1 MTNPRP
7 TSGRPQRVPQDADMV
22 ARELLT
28 LGWVVRS
35 RRVTGHHG
43 VPVLLVSRT
52 AFDAIPTTVHVFPH
66 HHFELEEAATGV
78 SLGGVD
84 DVEDL
89 HRHLNEWGGA
99 STLPGRRSRN
109 GRLRR

>member
-7 TSGRPQRVPQDADMV
+7 ASRRSHQVPQDADPV

-35 RRVTGHHG
+35 PRVTGHHG

-66 HHFELEEAATGV
+66 HHFELEAATGV
-78 SLGGVD
+78 SLGVVD

-89 HRHLNEWGGA
+89 HRHLNELGW
-99 STLPGRRSRN
+99 
-109 GRLRR
+109 RLHSARTAAG

>member
-1 MTNPRP
+1 MTDPRP
-7 TSGRPQRVPQDADMV
+7 GSGRPQRVPQDADPV

-35 RRVTGHHG
+35 PRVAGHHG

-52 AFDAIPTTVHVFPH
+52 AFDAILTTVHVFPH

-89 HRHLNEWGGA
+89 HRHLNELGW
-99 STLPGRRSRN
+99 
-109 GRLRR
+109 RLHIARTAAG